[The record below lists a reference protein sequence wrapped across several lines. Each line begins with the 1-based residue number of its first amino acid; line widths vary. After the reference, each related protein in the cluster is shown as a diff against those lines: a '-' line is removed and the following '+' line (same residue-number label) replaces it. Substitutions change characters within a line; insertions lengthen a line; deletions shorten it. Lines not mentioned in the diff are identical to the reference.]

1 MDSAQ
6 SDAVVGVAVE
16 SGNAEDV
23 SAIAHSKKAL
33 LPRLAGFD
41 DSSDEYFDDSVAV
54 RSPSKATQPHPRL
67 SGFDDLSDEY
77 FICVGAERNART
89 RHSERNVL
97 HPFASR
103 RTRHSKRN
111 VLLEQQ
117 IEESL
122 LFRPADVDPCRCQA
136 LNFVR
141 VQCHHL
147 KVPGT
152 RLCRYHQRTQFHGC
166 VRGALPSKA
175 LAEFRDHDCRMERK
189 NGLRQGQVQGQGG
202 GRRLRRLR

>member
-1 MDSAQ
+1 MQFFSLHWHGGMDSAQ
-6 SDAVVGVAVE
+6 SDAVVGVAVD

-23 SAIAHSKKAL
+23 SAIAHSKKASI
-33 LPRLAGFD
+33 PRLAGFD
-41 DSSDEYFDDSVAV
+41 DSSDGYFDGSVAV

-67 SGFDDLSDEY
+67 YGFDDLSDEY
-77 FICVGAERNART
+77 FICVDAKRNACT

-122 LFRPADVDPCRCQA
+122 LFQPADVDPCRCQA

-141 VQCHHL
+141 VQCQL
-147 KVPGT
+147 SLLIVASCIWPVNSGKQISIG
-152 RLCRYHQRTQFHGC
+152 CQSFHE
-166 VRGALPSKA
+166 P
-175 LAEFRDHDCRMERK
+175 
-189 NGLRQGQVQGQGG
+189 
-202 GRRLRRLR
+202 